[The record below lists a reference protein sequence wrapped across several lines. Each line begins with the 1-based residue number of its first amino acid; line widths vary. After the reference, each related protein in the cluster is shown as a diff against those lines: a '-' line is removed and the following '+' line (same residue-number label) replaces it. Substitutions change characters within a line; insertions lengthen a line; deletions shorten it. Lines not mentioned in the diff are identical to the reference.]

1 VFYERPCPAALE
13 SLQSVHRWPRQRK
26 QSDRSGAQAY
36 RLGALSARSIPHSS
50 MMASCGPKCPQHLWR
65 ASQAALASTRMLA
78 PMPALLAGK
87 PDALVIGLM
96 LGALGTM
103 TLSYLLTAR
112 YLRKR
117 VGVQPAYKGL
127 VIMLTTAAC
136 FGALLY
142 AAKQAGFDLLHGR
155 PRDVF
160 WLILGAVWIITSARV
175 LYERQTSGA
184 VLMDLGRTPIA
195 KIHLGL
201 AVVMAVAAVGL
212 GVSGDSPTQSV
223 AYGAWAVWC
232 LVMARGRLQIRE
244 YGIMTTGTLR
254 WQRIVRCVA
263 KDRDKVHLHLNK
275 GWQRDIDIN
284 VPADVRDEF
293 LRIIEQRTGVAAAQ

>member
-1 VFYERPCPAALE
+1 
-13 SLQSVHRWPRQRK
+13 
-26 QSDRSGAQAY
+26 
-36 RLGALSARSIPHSS
+36 
-50 MMASCGPKCPQHLWR
+50 
-65 ASQAALASTRMLA
+65 MLA
-78 PMPALLAGK
+78 PMPTLLAGK
-87 PDALVIGLM
+87 PDALLISLM

-103 TLSYLLTAR
+103 TLSYVLTAR
-112 YLRKR
+112 YLRQR

-136 FGALLY
+136 FGAALY
-142 AAKQAGFDLLHGR
+142 AAKAAGFDLLHGR

-184 VLMDLGRTPIA
+184 VLIDLGRTPIA

-212 GVSGDSPTQSV
+212 AVSGDSPAQSV

-244 YGIMTTGTLR
+244 GGIMTTGTLR
-254 WQRIVRCVA
+254 WQRIVRRVA

-275 GWQRDIDIN
+275 GWQRDIDIK
-284 VPADVRDEF
+284 VPADIRDEF